1 MSNLI
6 RRKILPFFSLMLLA
20 LAAAACGKAGAS
32 VTPADNMNNSDKI
45 ELDSINP
52 DTTSVTVRV
61 ETTMGAFTVLLY
73 GDTPRHRDNFVK
85 LVNEGFYNGTLFHR
99 VIGQFMIQAGD
110 PDSKNA
116 APGQRLGAGG
126 PGYTIEAEIDYPRH
140 FHKRYAIAAARQG
153 DQVNPQKRS
162 SGSQFYVVTGRKLLP
177 QQLDA
182 MAQQLR
188 QQQLQSTFNGLVA
201 GQIDKIR
208 ALQAAG
214 DSTAL
219 KALQDELVARTE
231 AEVAA
236 HPLEVT
242 DAMKEAYTNVGGAP
256 HLDAGYTVFGEVI
269 AGTDVID
276 RIEKVETDSAD
287 RPRDDVRIISMSVV
301 K

>member
-1 MSNLI
+1 MSNFT
-6 RRKILPFFSLMLLA
+6 RRTFLPLVCTVLVA

-32 VTPADNMNNSDKI
+32 VKPADDMNNSDNLEI
-45 ELDSINP
+45 DSVNP
-52 DTTSVTVRV
+52 DTTSVTVKV
-61 ETTMGAFTVLLY
+61 ETTMGAFTVMLY

-99 VIGQFMIQAGD
+99 VIDQFMIQAGD

-126 PGYTIEAEIDYPRH
+126 PGYTVEAEIEYPRH
-140 FHKRYAIAAARQG
+140 FHKRYALAAARQG

-177 QQLDA
+177 GQLDA
-182 MAQQLR
+182 MAEQLR
-188 QQQLQSTFNGLVA
+188 RQQLQSTFNGLVA
-201 GQIDKIR
+201 GQIDRIK

-219 KALQDELVARTE
+219 KALQDELVAKTE

-236 HPLEVT
+236 HPLEIT
-242 DAMKEAYTNVGGAP
+242 PAMKEAYTSMGGAP

-276 RIEKVETDSAD
+276 RIEKVETDAAD
-287 RPRDDVRIISMSVV
+287 RPREDVRIISMSVV